1 MPPPSE
7 PPCGRWVPPKRCCSF
22 RGAGTVINPELYA
35 DIDLDQ
41 RTRDFYQQFFG
52 YELSDEQLGGI
63 FHR

>member
-1 MPPPSE
+1 MGTAETVLQLS
-7 PPCGRWVPPKRCCSF
+7 W
-22 RGAGTVINPELYA
+22 AGTVINPELYA